1 MKNNEFIELLCK
13 ECKNQKVDITEEQA
27 NNLEMYKTLL
37 LEWNEKMNLT
47 AITDEYEIIIKH
59 FVDCL
64 ECTKVIREEEKII
77 DVGTGAGFPGMVL
90 AIYYKDKKFTLLD
103 ALNKRLIFLQEVVN
117 TLKLDNVEIIHG
129 RAEEVARKEE
139 YKEQF
144 DASVSRAVAQLPVL
158 LEYTSPFIK
167 VNGKCI
173 VMKGDN
179 VEDEVKLSSN
189 ALNTLKLKIVDRFN
203 YNYMINNE
211 EYNRS
216 ILKINKINQ
225 LKDRRCYLQ
234 YLGCDCRSLRIK
246 MPGRCPSCR
255 YGGRLGNKIISSYQ
269 DTPQSVNS
277 YRRFNHYRTHH
288 S

>member
-13 ECKNQKVDITEEQA
+13 ECKNQNVDITEEQA

-64 ECTKVIREEEKII
+64 ECTKVIKDEEKII

-216 ILKINKINQ
+216 ILKINKI
-225 LKDRRCYLQ
+225 
-234 YLGCDCRSLRIK
+234 
-246 MPGRCPSCR
+246 
-255 YGGRLGNKIISSYQ
+255 GN
-269 DTPQSVNS
+269 TPQKYPRN
-277 YRRFNHYRTHH
+277 YGQIKKKPL
-288 S
+288 